1 MHPAI
6 LLLACHTCMHSVRQL
21 TRGCL
26 CVVTDADR
34 ADGRSPAKTDDQRN
48 VASPARSE
56 AATRTASLVEA
67 SQSAAGTPGDLGHDL
82 GKGAEVVV
90 EVKDEKKGGFCVLM

>member
-1 MHPAI
+1 
-6 LLLACHTCMHSVRQL
+6 MHSVRQL